1 MKLLQ
6 RAKDGGPESPV
17 IGYFLIEIKSLFSIV
32 LLHFTGTREAYH
44 SHAFNAFTLWLKGSV
59 REYELIGKDAAA
71 IVEGWLAGDL
81 KYTPRGMTHKIVPS
95 SPTAWAIS
103 VRGPWAKYWTE
114 TFPEKNKRV
123 TLTHGREIVEEQPLH
138 A

>member
-1 MKLLQ
+1 MKFLQ

-17 IGYFLIEIKSLFSIV
+17 IGYFLVEIKSLFSIV

-44 SHAFNAFTLWLKGSV
+44 SHAFNAITLWLNGAV
-59 REYELIGKDAAA
+59 REYVFKSKTSFHTQA
-71 IVEGWLAGDL
+71 WFKGDI
-81 KYTPRGMTHKIVPS
+81 KYTPRGLTHKIKPL

-103 VRGPWAKYWTE
+103 VRGPWAKYWSE
-114 TFPEKNKRV
+114 TFPELNKRV